1 MLHENDPQN
10 PSPAAAV
17 TDLIMGFRTT
27 QIIYAAAKLGIAD
40 LLKDGPQDASAM
52 ASVIGAHPRA
62 LYRLLRALASLGIFA
77 ETTDG
82 RFQLT
87 AFAQTLRS
95 DVPGSLR
102 GVALSFGDEWVWHA
116 YGRTLYSVTT
126 GLPAFDVVHGQA
138 VFEYLH
144 RRPEA
149 ASVFDQAMTARSEQE
164 STAVLAAYDFSDAV
178 NLVDVGGGQGALLA
192 AILKAYPQAHGVLFD
207 QGRVIDH
214 ARNVIDYAGVTD
226 RCAMMPA

>member
-10 PSPAAAV
+10 PPPVAAV

-52 ASVIGAHPRA
+52 ANVIGAHPRD

-102 GVALSFGDEWVWHA
+102 GVALFFGDEWLWHA

-126 GLPAFDVVHGQA
+126 AYLRSTLCTVRRFSSTCIA
-138 VFEYLH
+138 VRKRLRSLI
-144 RRPEA
+144 RR
-149 ASVFDQAMTARSEQE
+149 
-164 STAVLAAYDFSDAV
+164 
-178 NLVDVGGGQGALLA
+178 
-192 AILKAYPQAHGVLFD
+192 
-207 QGRVIDH
+207 
-214 ARNVIDYAGVTD
+214 
-226 RCAMMPA
+226 